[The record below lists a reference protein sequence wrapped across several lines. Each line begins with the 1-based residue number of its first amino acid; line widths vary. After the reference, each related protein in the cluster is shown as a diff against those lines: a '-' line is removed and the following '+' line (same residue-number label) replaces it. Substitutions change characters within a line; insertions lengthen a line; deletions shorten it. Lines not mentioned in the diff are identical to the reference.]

1 MGDTSTSN
9 LAFPFI
15 AIWPPEVAENEG
27 LKLGICLCNS
37 IETLCKL
44 WVGPSEVADNGC
56 CNLLGTL
63 CKLWVGPSEV
73 ADNGCCN
80 LIGTLCK
87 LWVGPSEVADNEGS
101 RSGICSS
108 NLIIRCASE

>member
-44 WVGPSEVADNGC
+44 WVGPSEEGDIGC
-56 CNLLGTL
+56 CNLL
-63 CKLWVGPSEV
+63 
-73 ADNGCCN
+73 
-80 LIGTLCK
+80 GTLCK

>member
-44 WVGPSEVADNGC
+44 WVGPSEVAED
-56 CNLLGTL
+56 
-63 CKLWVGPSEV
+63 
-73 ADNGCCN
+73 
-80 LIGTLCK
+80 
-87 LWVGPSEVADNEGS
+87 EGS

>member
-1 MGDTSTSN
+1 MGDTS
-9 LAFPFI
+9 
-15 AIWPPEVAENEG
+15 PPEVAENEG

-37 IETLCKL
+37 IE
-44 WVGPSEVADNGC
+44 
-56 CNLLGTL
+56 TL

>member
-56 CNLLGTL
+56 CNL
-63 CKLWVGPSEV
+63 
-73 ADNGCCN
+73 
-80 LIGTLCK
+80 IGTLCK